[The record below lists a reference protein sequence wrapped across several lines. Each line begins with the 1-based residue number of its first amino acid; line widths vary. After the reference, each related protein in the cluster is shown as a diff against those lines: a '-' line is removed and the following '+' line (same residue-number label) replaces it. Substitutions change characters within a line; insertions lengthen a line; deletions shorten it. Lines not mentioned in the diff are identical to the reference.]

1 MDKLQELSAPIGLL
15 LLSMIFIFSG
25 FTKITDY
32 AATQGYMESM
42 GVPGML
48 LPLVIA
54 VELLGGIAILLGFK
68 ARLVAILMAGF
79 SIVPALIF
87 HQFWIDESQMN
98 PFMKNIAM
106 AGGLGLIALAIRN
119 TASKTVIKHMSP
131 TVLMTGNTTQLGIN
145 LTDYLRNR
153 TADNGRK
160 LAHSSVLVVSFLVGA
175 LVGALLYMQLNFW
188 AVGVFVLPVL
198 YLAVMA
204 RDKGFLEHIA

>member
-1 MDKLQELSAPIGLL
+1 MDNLQALSAPIGRLF
-15 LLSMIFIFSG
+15 LSMIFIFSG
-25 FTKITDY
+25 FTKITGY

-79 SIVPALIF
+79 SIVSALLF

-106 AGGLGLIALAIRN
+106 AGGF
-119 TASKTVIKHMSP
+119 
-131 TVLMTGNTTQLGIN
+131 LMIFAHGAGAYSI
-145 LTDYLRNR
+145 
-153 TADNGRK
+153 DNSNHR
-160 LAHSSVLVVSFLVGA
+160 
-175 LVGALLYMQLNFW
+175 
-188 AVGVFVLPVL
+188 
-198 YLAVMA
+198 
-204 RDKGFLEHIA
+204 RI

>member
-1 MDKLQELSAPIGLL
+1 MDKLQELSAPIGRLF
-15 LLSMIFIFSG
+15 LSMIFIFSG
-25 FTKITDY
+25 FTKITGY

-79 SIVPALIF
+79 SVVSALLF

-106 AGGLGLIALAIRN
+106 AGGFLMIFAHGAGAYSIDQSN
-119 TASKTVIKHMSP
+119 TRRI
-131 TVLMTGNTTQLGIN
+131 
-145 LTDYLRNR
+145 
-153 TADNGRK
+153 
-160 LAHSSVLVVSFLVGA
+160 
-175 LVGALLYMQLNFW
+175 
-188 AVGVFVLPVL
+188 
-198 YLAVMA
+198 
-204 RDKGFLEHIA
+204 

>member
-1 MDKLQELSAPIGLL
+1 MLSAPIGRL

-25 FTKITDY
+25 FTKITGY

-79 SIVPALIF
+79 SIVSALLF

-106 AGGLGLIALAIRN
+106 AGGF
-119 TASKTVIKHMSP
+119 
-131 TVLMTGNTTQLGIN
+131 LMIFAHGPGSYSI
-145 LTDYLRNR
+145 
-153 TADNGRK
+153 DNSHTR
-160 LAHSSVLVVSFLVGA
+160 
-175 LVGALLYMQLNFW
+175 
-188 AVGVFVLPVL
+188 
-198 YLAVMA
+198 
-204 RDKGFLEHIA
+204 RI

>member
-1 MDKLQELSAPIGLL
+1 MDKLQELSAPIGRL

-25 FTKITDY
+25 FTKITGY
-32 AATQGYMESM
+32 AATQGYMEAM

-79 SIVPALIF
+79 SIVSALIF

-106 AGGLGLIALAIRN
+106 AGGFLMIFAHGAGAYSIDNSN
-119 TASKTVIKHMSP
+119 TRRI
-131 TVLMTGNTTQLGIN
+131 
-145 LTDYLRNR
+145 
-153 TADNGRK
+153 
-160 LAHSSVLVVSFLVGA
+160 
-175 LVGALLYMQLNFW
+175 
-188 AVGVFVLPVL
+188 
-198 YLAVMA
+198 
-204 RDKGFLEHIA
+204 

>member
-1 MDKLQELSAPIGLL
+1 MDKLQELSAPIGRLF
-15 LLSMIFIFSG
+15 LSMIFIFSG
-25 FTKITDY
+25 FTKITGY

-79 SIVPALIF
+79 SVVTALLF

-106 AGGLGLIALAIRN
+106 AGGFLMIFAHGAGAYSIDHSN
-119 TASKTVIKHMSP
+119 TRRI
-131 TVLMTGNTTQLGIN
+131 
-145 LTDYLRNR
+145 
-153 TADNGRK
+153 
-160 LAHSSVLVVSFLVGA
+160 
-175 LVGALLYMQLNFW
+175 
-188 AVGVFVLPVL
+188 
-198 YLAVMA
+198 
-204 RDKGFLEHIA
+204 

>member
-1 MDKLQELSAPIGLL
+1 MDKLQELSAPIGRL

-25 FTKITDY
+25 FTKITGY
-32 AATQGYMESM
+32 AATQGYMEAM

-79 SIVPALIF
+79 SIVSALLF

-106 AGGLGLIALAIRN
+106 AGGFLMIFAHGAGAYSIDNSN
-119 TASKTVIKHMSP
+119 TRI
-131 TVLMTGNTTQLGIN
+131 I
-145 LTDYLRNR
+145 
-153 TADNGRK
+153 
-160 LAHSSVLVVSFLVGA
+160 
-175 LVGALLYMQLNFW
+175 
-188 AVGVFVLPVL
+188 
-198 YLAVMA
+198 
-204 RDKGFLEHIA
+204 

>member
-1 MDKLQELSAPIGLL
+1 MDKLQELSAPIGRL

-25 FTKITDY
+25 FTKITGY

-79 SIVPALIF
+79 SIVSALLF
-87 HQFWIDESQMN
+87 HQFWFDESQMN

-106 AGGLGLIALAIRN
+106 AGGF
-119 TASKTVIKHMSP
+119 
-131 TVLMTGNTTQLGIN
+131 LMIFAHGPGAYSI
-145 LTDYLRNR
+145 
-153 TADNGRK
+153 DNSHTR
-160 LAHSSVLVVSFLVGA
+160 
-175 LVGALLYMQLNFW
+175 
-188 AVGVFVLPVL
+188 
-198 YLAVMA
+198 
-204 RDKGFLEHIA
+204 RI

>member
-1 MDKLQELSAPIGLL
+1 MDKLQALSAPIGRL

-25 FTKITDY
+25 FTKITGY
-32 AATQGYMESM
+32 AATQGYMEAM

-79 SIVPALIF
+79 SVVSALLF

-106 AGGLGLIALAIRN
+106 AGGF
-119 TASKTVIKHMSP
+119 
-131 TVLMTGNTTQLGIN
+131 LMIFAHGAGAYSI
-145 LTDYLRNR
+145 
-153 TADNGRK
+153 DNNNHR
-160 LAHSSVLVVSFLVGA
+160 
-175 LVGALLYMQLNFW
+175 
-188 AVGVFVLPVL
+188 
-198 YLAVMA
+198 
-204 RDKGFLEHIA
+204 RI

>member
-1 MDKLQELSAPIGLL
+1 MDKLQELSAPIGRL

-25 FTKITDY
+25 FTKITGY
-32 AATQGYMESM
+32 AATQGYMEAM

-79 SIVPALIF
+79 SIVSALLF

-106 AGGLGLIALAIRN
+106 AGGF
-119 TASKTVIKHMSP
+119 
-131 TVLMTGNTTQLGIN
+131 LMIFAHGAGAYSI
-145 LTDYLRNR
+145 
-153 TADNGRK
+153 DNNMHR
-160 LAHSSVLVVSFLVGA
+160 
-175 LVGALLYMQLNFW
+175 
-188 AVGVFVLPVL
+188 
-198 YLAVMA
+198 
-204 RDKGFLEHIA
+204 

>member
-1 MDKLQELSAPIGLL
+1 MSAPIGRL

-25 FTKITDY
+25 FTKITGY

-79 SIVPALIF
+79 SIVSALLF

-106 AGGLGLIALAIRN
+106 AGGF
-119 TASKTVIKHMSP
+119 
-131 TVLMTGNTTQLGIN
+131 LMIFTHGPGAYSI
-145 LTDYLRNR
+145 
-153 TADNGRK
+153 DNSHTHR
-160 LAHSSVLVVSFLVGA
+160 
-175 LVGALLYMQLNFW
+175 
-188 AVGVFVLPVL
+188 
-198 YLAVMA
+198 
-204 RDKGFLEHIA
+204 I